1 MAKDSSFDVVS
12 QVDMQE
18 MDNAVNQTKKEI
30 AQRYDFRGSDASIEL
45 EEKCIKLAA
54 EDEYK
59 LNAIIDMLRARMAKR
74 DIPLRCLELGKV
86 EPASKGTVRQ
96 TLTILQGIPK
106 EKPAIVA
113 AIKATKLKVNAQM
126 QDDQV
131 RVSGAKRRSSGCYPN
146 AESRRLR
153 RRFTIH
159 QYALNWILILP
170 T

>member
-59 LNAIIDMLRARMAKR
+59 LNRHPKAQFARHLLSCRVYRRKKPKR
-74 DIPLRCLELGKV
+74 
-86 EPASKGTVRQ
+86 S
-96 TLTILQGIPK
+96 
-106 EKPAIVA
+106 
-113 AIKATKLKVNAQM
+113 
-126 QDDQV
+126 
-131 RVSGAKRRSSGCYPN
+131 
-146 AESRRLR
+146 
-153 RRFTIH
+153 
-159 QYALNWILILP
+159 
-170 T
+170 

>member
-45 EEKCIKLAA
+45 EEKCIKIAA

-59 LNAIIDMLRARMAKR
+59 LNAIIDILRARMAKR
-74 DIPLRCLELGKV
+74 GIPLRCLELGKV
-86 EPASKGTVRQ
+86 EPATVRQ
-96 TLTILQGIPK
+96 TLNILQGIPK
-106 EKPAIVA
+106 EKAKAIIA
-113 AIKATKLKVNAQM
+113 AVKATKLKVTAQM

-131 RVSGAKRRSSGCYPN
+131 RISGAKKDDLQAVIQTLKAGDFGVDLQFINMR
-146 AESRRLR
+146 
-153 RRFTIH
+153 
-159 QYALNWILILP
+159 
-170 T
+170 

>member
-59 LNAIIDMLRARMAKR
+59 LNATFCVRAWLNAAF
-74 DIPLRCLELGKV
+74 RCAAWNWARLSL
-86 EPASKGTVRQ
+86 P
-96 TLTILQGIPK
+96 PK
-106 EKPAIVA
+106 
-113 AIKATKLKVNAQM
+113 
-126 QDDQV
+126 
-131 RVSGAKRRSSGCYPN
+131 
-146 AESRRLR
+146 
-153 RRFTIH
+153 
-159 QYALNWILILP
+159 AL
-170 T
+170 

>member
-86 EPASKGTVRQ
+86 EPARHLLSCRVYRRKK
-96 TLTILQGIPK
+96 PK
-106 EKPAIVA
+106 
-113 AIKATKLKVNAQM
+113 
-126 QDDQV
+126 
-131 RVSGAKRRSSGCYPN
+131 RS
-146 AESRRLR
+146 
-153 RRFTIH
+153 
-159 QYALNWILILP
+159 
-170 T
+170 

>member
-30 AQRYDFRGSDASIEL
+30 AQRLWFPRQWCQHRIRRKMYQIGSWRRIQ
-45 EEKCIKLAA
+45 A
-54 EDEYK
+54 ERYHRY
-59 LNAIIDMLRARMAKR
+59 ARARMAKR

-106 EKPAIVA
+106 EKAKAIVA

-131 RVSGAKRRSSGCYPN
+131 RVSGAKKDDLQAVIQTLKAGDFGVDLQFINMR
-146 AESRRLR
+146 
-153 RRFTIH
+153 
-159 QYALNWILILP
+159 
-170 T
+170 